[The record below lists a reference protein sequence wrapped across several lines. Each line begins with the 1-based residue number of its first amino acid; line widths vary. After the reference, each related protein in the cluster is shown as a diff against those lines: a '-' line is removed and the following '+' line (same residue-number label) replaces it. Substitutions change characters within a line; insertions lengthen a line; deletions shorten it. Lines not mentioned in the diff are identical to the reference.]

1 MPVVV
6 LGCKGCGTCT
16 QVCEKN
22 AIITNAG
29 KVVRIDEEKCDLCMK
44 CIEACPN
51 RALFYLE

>member
-44 CIEACPN
+44 CVEACPN